1 VSADLDELH
10 ARVERLEQSRSFGY
24 RDRVA
29 QRRRAVVEL
38 RASGLSIAAIGRQLG
53 IAASTIE
60 RDLQQTPHEPPER
73 VVGMDR
79 KSHPTVKNGG
89 RPSPERSFDRP
100 GE

>member
-38 RASGLSIAAIGRQLG
+38 RASGLSIAAPWSAARDRRVDGRARL
-53 IAASTIE
+53 AADAARAAREGCRHGSEVAPDGQE
-60 RDLQQTPHEPPER
+60 R
-73 VVGMDR
+73 
-79 KSHPTVKNGG
+79 
-89 RPSPERSFDRP
+89 RPSITGTIF
-100 GE
+100 